1 MASLG
6 TFILLATFVIA
17 AYAAAASVGG
27 ARRRDSRLIESG
39 VGAFYQADACEDQTD
54 TAGWFV
60 TVRPADTS
68 FAFYT
73 AVEPL
78 EAMPDHVAALQ
89 AILDSV
95 RFHAS

>member
-1 MASLG
+1 VYEQQTL
-6 TFILLATFVIA
+6 T
-17 AYAAAASVGG
+17 VGG
-27 ARRRDSRLIESG
+27 QSG

-54 TAGWFV
+54 TAVWFV
-60 TVRPADTS
+60 TVRPANIS

-95 RFHAS
+95 RFHAP